1 MPGPGPK
8 KRFALDSN
16 ILIDL
21 ADNEDYAHTFR
32 EEFQERGYTLW
43 LPPTVAHE
51 LLHASET
58 KTAPDAALARA
69 ALSQSLAWQILPIS
83 LASPDSGIAEIFA
96 RDLVGS
102 GLLPPEEYND
112 ALILAETSLAEI
124 PVLVTSDH
132 HLLDIP
138 EDRLLVS
145 LNDADL
151 YPTRVAHPKG
161 LLKAIR

>member
-1 MPGPGPK
+1 MPVPGIK

-21 ADNEDYAHTFR
+21 AGDEDYAHTFR
-32 EEFQERGYTLW
+32 EEFQQRGYSLW

-58 KTAPDAALARA
+58 KSDSDAALARS
-69 ALSQSLAWQILPIS
+69 ALSQLLDWQILPIT
-83 LASPDSGIAEIFA
+83 LASPDLGIAEIFA
-96 RDLVGS
+96 RTLINFQ
-102 GLLPPEEYND
+102 LLPSEEFND
-112 ALILAETSLAEI
+112 ALILAESSLAAI

-138 EDRLLVS
+138 EDRLLVC
-145 LNDADL
+145 LNDAEL
-151 YPTRVAHPKG
+151 PSIRVAHPKG

>member
-21 ADNEDYAHTFR
+21 AHNEDFAHTFR
-32 EEFQERGYTLW
+32 EEFQEKGYSFW

-58 KTAPDAALARA
+58 KTEPDAALARA

-96 RDLVGS
+96 RGLVGS

-132 HLLDIP
+132 HLLNIP
-138 EDRLLVS
+138 EDRLLVC

-161 LLKAIR
+161 LLKAIH